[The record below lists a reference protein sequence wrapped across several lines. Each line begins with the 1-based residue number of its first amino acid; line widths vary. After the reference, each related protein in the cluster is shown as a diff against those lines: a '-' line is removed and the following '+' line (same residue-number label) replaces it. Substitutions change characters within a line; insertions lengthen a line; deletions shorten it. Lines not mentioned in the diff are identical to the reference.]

1 MTTEAESGVDGFEG
15 GEKALCLFGVQE
27 TLHLPFASPC
37 RLMGVFASIVQIAAL
52 TVFYLGQDPPLGCGV
67 ASQLV
72 RNDDARS
79 ASYGVQKPAKEAQ
92 RRQGVPLRLD
102 ENVDGD
108 AVLVHSAP

>member
-15 GEKALCLFGVQE
+15 GEKTLCLFGALE

-37 RLMGVFASIVQIAAL
+37 RLMGILASIIQIATL
-52 TVFYLGQDPPLGCGV
+52 PVFYLGQDPPLGCGV
-67 ASQLV
+67 ASELV
-72 RNDDARS
+72 RNDHARS
-79 ASYGVQKPAKEAQ
+79 ASCGAQKPAKEAQ